1 MANGRKHFKISLE
14 TDVETDK
21 IMRISD
27 HLDVY
32 WDSTSIAKKK
42 KMLRHLFTEMKL
54 PEPFRPHSESPGCE
68 TRLVEPAHDIL
79 TQPTGGVFFAPGK
92 DICYIKIS
100 ERGSGLR

>member
-1 MANGRKHFKISLE
+1 MANGRKHFKILLE
-14 TDVETDK
+14 KDVKIDK

-32 WDSTSIAKKK
+32 WDTASIAKKK

-68 TRLVEPAHDIL
+68 TRLV
-79 TQPTGGVFFAPGK
+79 APVT
-92 DICYIKIS
+92 
-100 ERGSGLR
+100 